1 VEDKVV
7 RFADKERHQ
16 VFLEREGRWTEEV
29 YVGGL
34 STSLPYEFQLRALRT
49 IPGLEKVEIIRPGYA
64 IEYDHIDATQL
75 KPSLEMKDLQGLFF
89 AGQVN
94 GTSGY
99 EEAAAQGILAGVN
112 AALFAS
118 QREAWVPRRSDA
130 YLGVLVDDLTTK
142 ETKEPYRMFT
152 SRAEWRLLLR
162 QDNAEE
168 RLMPTAHSLGLVT
181 GQEMDG
187 FLELQSRRKAARQR
201 LDAHRFFPNEKTNE
215 KLRLTIGSEIKVP
228 ASAAEILKRPMVT
241 LQQVCSLD
249 PEALGDLMNESFY
262 LETAVKYEG
271 YINQAGAHIS
281 KIEKMYEAKIP
292 SDIDYS
298 KLAGLNHESV
308 EKLSQFRPANLGQ
321 AAKIS
326 GVSPATISILA
337 IHLEKKKRR
346 PTQSE
351 ELKSISAS
359 ASQ

>member
-1 VEDKVV
+1 
-7 RFADKERHQ
+7 
-16 VFLEREGRWTEEV
+16 
-29 YVGGL
+29 
-34 STSLPYEFQLRALRT
+34 
-49 IPGLEKVEIIRPGYA
+49 
-64 IEYDHIDATQL
+64 
-75 KPSLEMKDLQGLFF
+75 
-89 AGQVN
+89 
-94 GTSGY
+94 
-99 EEAAAQGILAGVN
+99 
-112 AALFAS
+112 
-118 QREAWVPRRSDA
+118 
-130 YLGVLVDDLTTK
+130 
-142 ETKEPYRMFT
+142 
-152 SRAEWRLLLR
+152 
-162 QDNAEE
+162 
-168 RLMPTAHSLGLVT
+168 
-181 GQEMDG
+181 
-187 FLELQSRRKAARQR
+187 
-201 LDAHRFFPNEKTNE
+201 
-215 KLRLTIGSEIKVP
+215 
-228 ASAAEILKRPMVT
+228 MVT